1 MGRKKIQKE
10 VTLSC
15 LEKLVEN
22 KGVFANWG
30 GLTDIQALEV
40 SGYESDWN
48 SKEYIKSVIESFC
61 RRVDFLQSD
70 QKTHN
75 DFDQLPDDAIESL
88 NYQIE
93 KLKNSLEYSISA

>member
-1 MGRKKIQKE
+1 MRIREYSPTG
-10 VTLSC
+10 
-15 LEKLVEN
+15 
-22 KGVFANWG
+22 G